1 MKTKNWA
8 FEVEDIHVGLKN
20 LAGLSY
26 AVYEVLFR
34 GAFTP
39 ETYEGAVFI
48 LLKEAERLA
57 EETEKIVKG
66 MYEEQ
71 KNEKR

>member
-8 FEVEDIHVGLKN
+8 SEVEDIQVGLKN
-20 LAGLSY
+20 LTGLSY

-48 LLKEAERLA
+48 LLKEAERLT

-66 MYEEQ
+66 MYEER